1 MSTEVREKKAYQKP
15 EVRRV
20 ELSLS
25 EVTLGTGC
33 FGVIGDPPDPINAC
47 YPTGGACVVP

>member
-1 MSTEVREKKAYQKP
+1 MKERKEKMEKKVKDGKAYVKP

-20 ELSLS
+20 ELSIA

-33 FGVIGDPPDPINAC
+33 WGLGGD
-47 YPTGGACVVP
+47 